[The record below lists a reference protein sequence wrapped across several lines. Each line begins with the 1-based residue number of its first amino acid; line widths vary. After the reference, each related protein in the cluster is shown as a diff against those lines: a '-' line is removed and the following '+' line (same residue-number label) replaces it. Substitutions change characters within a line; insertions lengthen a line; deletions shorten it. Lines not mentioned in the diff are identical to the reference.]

1 MQTEM
6 IQRQYDEIIAEH
18 YDADPQAVIGDSLD
32 RAVQQIE
39 QLEATDGRKDMLRT
53 LDLGLGT
60 GRFLEKLRRY
70 AGHRLQ
76 PYGLD
81 ISQKMIDIAC
91 ARIPD
96 LSAAVGDATNL
107 EAHFSKISVDLVA
120 THFITGFVP
129 IDVLAPKI
137 AEKLQKGGLWSF
149 VGGTMAGFPNLRM
162 KVQGK
167 LTKLLL
173 RIKSLDIG
181 EIVCNPADETAVE
194 EALQRNGFT
203 VRACAVF
210 CPSLSFKNLDDFLEF
225 AYYGGWLTP
234 VVERL
239 GLHRAKP
246 SLQVILNGL
255 FFPVHDH
262 HRVVIA
268 LAQKQ

>member
-6 IQRQYDEIIAEH
+6 IQRQYDEIIAKN
-18 YDADPQAVIGDSLD
+18 YDADPQSVIGDSLD

-39 QLEATDGRKDMLRT
+39 QLEAMDGRNEILRI

-60 GRFLEKLRRY
+60 GRFLEKVRRN
-70 AGHRLQ
+70 AGSRIQ

-81 ISQKMIDIAC
+81 LSQKMIDIAC

-96 LSAAVGDATNL
+96 LSAAIGDATNL
-107 EAHFSKISVDLVA
+107 EAHFSNVSFDLVA

-137 AEKLQKGGLWSF
+137 SDRLEKGGLWSF

-162 KVQGK
+162 KVKGR

-173 RIKSLDIG
+173 RIDSLDVG
-181 EIVCNPADETAVE
+181 EMVCNPADERAVE
-194 EALQRNGFT
+194 ETLQGNGFR
-203 VRACAVF
+203 VRALEVF
-210 CPSLSFKNLDDFLEF
+210 CPPLSFKNLDEFLEF
-225 AYYGGWLTP
+225 GYYGGWLTP
-234 VVERL
+234 IVERL
-239 GLHRAKP
+239 GLHRAAP
-246 SLQVILNGL
+246 SLQVIWNGL

-268 LAQKQ
+268 LGQKQ